1 MFICKFGGTILN
13 DSKNY
18 TKIFRLINR
27 KIKKDKVL
35 VVVSAIGRV
44 NDPYSTDT
52 LIKQTNYLN
61 ELEKDALISIGEQYS
76 SLKLTNYLK
85 QKGIKSRCVL
95 LNEINLKINENY
107 DIYPYFYE
115 DLFNDYDCV
124 IVPGFLGKNEFG
136 YIKTLPRGGSDLTA
150 ILMTK
155 YMNEKEVYL
164 YKDTIGVYS
173 CNDNLIYNKETISKL
188 SYDQA
193 NSYFSYTGEVV
204 QLAALEIA
212 KQENIR
218 IHICNLNSRVETIIS
233 NQDYPYCVY
242 GIMSLDNKI
251 YLFGKTDEYT
261 VAVIKDFLSPFK
273 NIKFNI
279 RIGFIEI
286 IMDKLFVEDILLEL
300 HKRFI
305 ES

>member
-18 TKIFRLINR
+18 TKIYRLINR

-35 VVVSAIGRV
+35 VIVSAIGRI

-150 ILMTK
+150 ILMAK
-155 YMNEKEVYL
+155 YMNEKDVYL
-164 YKDTIGVYS
+164 YKDTIGAYS

-261 VAVIKDFLSPFK
+261 VAVIKDFLRPFK

-279 RIGFIEI
+279 RVGFIEI
-286 IMDKLFVEDILLEL
+286 IMDKLFVEEILLEL